1 MAELTMFLTN
11 MPLASTLDSCV
22 KRLPEATHQVLGRRT
37 GVIALPDNIVCF
49 QRCAASELN
58 RPRRGRA
65 LHHRCVLI
73 FAVKTAVTIRVDD
86 RAIRLHAG
94 EGILVLPFQ
103 FHHYVDPEAE
113 DMRWMF
119 VTFDIGDVGR
129 FESLRFRP
137 FTISPEIET
146 LAADLASSYLREGP
160 ESDILPLLVALLLA
174 RLRRQEPTKREEH
187 TTIAPGMVMQVNQLV
202 HQNAQP
208 LGIKEIAAVLG
219 ISQSHLRARFRASCG
234 VSLGKHLRR
243 LRLEKACGLLRLT
256 PNRVSEVAELCGFNS
271 IYHFSRAFHSAY
283 GVSPMAFRHGEN
295 GSDYKDDHGDG
306 AGDND
311 DDEDG
316 D

>member
-1 MAELTMFLTN
+1 MFLTN
-11 MPLASTLDSCV
+11 MPLAPTLESCV

-49 QRCAASELN
+49 QRCAAAELN

-86 RAIRLHAG
+86 RAIRMHPG

-103 FHHYVDPEAE
+103 FHHYVEPEAE
-113 DMRWMF
+113 EMQWMF
-119 VTFDIGDVGR
+119 VTFDVGDAAR

-137 FTISPEIET
+137 FSITPEIES
-146 LAADLASSYLREGP
+146 LAADLATWYLREGP
-160 ESDILPLLVALLLA
+160 ESDILPLLLALLLA
-174 RLRRQEPTKREEH
+174 RLRRQEPARRDDH

-208 LGIKEIAAVLG
+208 LGIKEIATVLG

-256 PNRVSEVAELCGFNS
+256 PNRVSEVAEMCGFNS
-271 IYHFSRAFHSAY
+271 IYHFSRAFHAAY

-295 GSDYKDDHGDG
+295 GVDHDG
-306 AGDND
+306 ANHGGAD
-311 DDEDG
+311 DDDAG

>member
-1 MAELTMFLTN
+1 MFLTN
-11 MPLASTLDSCV
+11 MSLAPTLESCV
-22 KRLPEATHQVLGRRT
+22 KRLPQATHQVLGRRT

-73 FAVKTAVTIRVDD
+73 FALKTTVTIRVDD

-94 EGILVLPFQ
+94 EGLLVLPFQ
-103 FHHYVDPEAE
+103 FHHYVEPEAE
-113 DMRWMF
+113 EMQWMF
-119 VTFDIGDVGR
+119 VTFDIGDAAR
-129 FESLRFRP
+129 FDALRFRT
-137 FTISPEIET
+137 FAIGPEIET

-160 ESDILPLLVALLLA
+160 ESDILPLLLALLLA
-174 RLRRQEPTKREEH
+174 RLRRQEPVRRDEH
-187 TTIAPGMVMQVNQLV
+187 TTAIAPGMVMQVNQLV

-208 LGIKEIAAVLG
+208 LGIKEIATALG

-256 PNRVSEVAELCGFNS
+256 PNRVSEVAEMCGFNS
-271 IYHFSRAFHSAY
+271 IYHFSRAFHAAY
-283 GVSPMAFRHGEN
+283 GVSPMAYRHGAEMA
-295 GSDYKDDHGDG
+295 DDDHDHDG
-306 AGDND
+306 KS
-311 DDEDG
+311 
-316 D
+316 